1 MNQKLV
7 SPKKKLFLQKNNKN
21 TKHMKIKLLF
31 LFAFISSLSFSQIRT
46 CGMEEKMAELMFN
59 PVMKQKYEEQLLKF
73 EQELDRLE
81 NSRFSNFNI

>member
-1 MNQKLV
+1 
-7 SPKKKLFLQKNNKN
+7 
-21 TKHMKIKLLF
+21 
-31 LFAFISSLSFSQIRT
+31 
-46 CGMEEKMAELMFN
+46 MEEKMAELMFN